1 MNLSVYVCVC
11 LTVLVISASRA
22 AIAQEGAVHLD
33 RGEFA
38 HGSILLTEQDVKMQ
52 HDATLHA
59 LSGEKVGNTVTWNN
73 PTSGNSGSVRPTH
86 DYLVGDVP
94 CRNFTVTV
102 QAKDLDLTTH
112 FVGCNSVG
120 NVWTVR
126 P

>member
-1 MNLSVYVCVC
+1 MCRSVYLCVC
-11 LTVLVISASRA
+11 LAVLVVATSHA
-22 AIAQEGAVHLD
+22 ATAQEGAVHLD

-38 HGSILLTEQDVKMQ
+38 HGSILLTAQDVKMQ
-52 HDATLHA
+52 HDAALHA
-59 LSGEKVGNTVTWNN
+59 LSREKVGSTVTWAN
-73 PTSGNSGSVRPTH
+73 PTSGNSGSVSPTH
-86 DYLVGDVP
+86 DYMVGDVP

-112 FVGCNSVG
+112 FVGCKSEP

>member
-1 MNLSVYVCVC
+1 MSRSVYVSVC
-11 LTVLVISASRA
+11 LAVLAIAASRA
-22 AIAQEGAVHLD
+22 AFALEGAVHLD

-38 HGSILLTEQDVKMQ
+38 HGSILLTGQDVKMQ

-59 LSGEKVGNTVTWNN
+59 LSREKVGSTVTWTN
-73 PTSGNSGSVRPTH
+73 PTSGNSGSISPTH
-86 DYLVGDVP
+86 DYMVGDVP

-112 FVGCNSVG
+112 FVGCNSEG
-120 NVWTVR
+120 SIWTVR